1 MQTSGIDP
9 ITADVLHAAVHD
21 LKGPAN
27 RLRLL
32 AQLLDR
38 EVGALGEDARK
49 LLGYVEDSAAAV
61 GTVAE
66 GLRWY
71 ADICARPACREAVD
85 LNVALSSARANL
97 RAEIESAGAE
107 ISSSTLPV
115 VQADAFL
122 ITWVIQELLTNA
134 IRFGGAD
141 SPWVHISAA
150 ADAAGGWFV
159 SVSDN
164 GAGIQSGQEERIFRP
179 FKKLS
184 RGPGAG
190 MGLTICRTIVETHEG
205 RIWAEPRTTGA
216 EFRFFV
222 RGAVESQVTGTE

>member
-1 MQTSGIDP
+1 MHTTEMDP
-9 ITADVLHAAVHD
+9 ITVDVLHAAVHD

-32 AQLLDR
+32 AQLLGRD
-38 EVGALGEDARK
+38 VGAFDEDARK
-49 LLGYVEDSAAAV
+49 LLGYVEDSAAAI
-61 GTVAE
+61 GTVAD

-71 ADICARPACREAVD
+71 ADICARPLCREAVD
-85 LNVALSSARANL
+85 LNGALASATANL
-97 RAEIESAGAE
+97 RAEIESAGVE

-115 VQADAFL
+115 VQADPFL
-122 ITWVIQELLTNA
+122 MTWVIQELLTNA
-134 IRFGGAD
+134 IRFRGAD

-159 SVSDN
+159 SLSDN
-164 GAGIQSGQEERIFRP
+164 GAGIESGQEERIFRP

-184 RGPGAG
+184 HGPGAG
-190 MGLTICRTIVETHEG
+190 MGLTICRRIIEKHEG
-205 RIWAEPRTTGA
+205 RIWVEPRTTGA

-222 RGAVESQVTGTE
+222 SGARPGEGTRP